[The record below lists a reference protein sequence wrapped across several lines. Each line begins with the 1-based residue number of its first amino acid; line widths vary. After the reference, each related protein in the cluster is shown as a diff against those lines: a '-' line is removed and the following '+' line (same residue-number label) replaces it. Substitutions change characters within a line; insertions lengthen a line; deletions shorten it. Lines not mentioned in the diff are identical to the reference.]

1 MQPTYLP
8 WIGYFQLI
16 NAVDIFIFLDDVQF
30 DKRSWQQRNIINFK
44 GLKKYLTVPI
54 KTKGKFDQK
63 INETLI
69 YNDQSWIKK
78 HLGMIKNS
86 YSNTKYFDKFFP
98 YIEEMLKKN
107 YLNICDLNIDLIKL
121 FSNYL
126 KLDTKFYLSSNLNV
140 SGNKDDK
147 LINLIKKINS
157 HHYISPPGSKSYIDQ
172 KKFVQENIKL
182 EFFRYKI
189 NNYYNN
195 NQEFVEGLSIL
206 DLIFNKGQDSINF
219 I

>member
-1 MQPTYLP
+1 MMFNLTK
-8 WIGYFQLI
+8 
-16 NAVDIFIFLDDVQF
+16 D
-30 DKRSWQQRNIINFK
+30 FK
-44 GLKKYLTVPI
+44 GLKKYLTVPT

-69 YNDQSWIKK
+69 YNDQNWIKK
-78 HLGMIKNS
+78 HLGIIRNS
-86 YSNTKYFDKFFP
+86 YSNTKYFDKLFP
-98 YIEEMLKKN
+98 YIEEILKKN
-107 YLNICDLNIDLIKL
+107 YLNICDLNIDLIRL
-121 FSNYL
+121 FTNYL

-147 LINLIKKINS
+147 LINLLKKLNS
-157 HHYISPPGSKSYIDQ
+157 NHYISPPGSKSYIDQ
-172 KKFVQENIKL
+172 KKFVQENIKI
-182 EFFRYKI
+182 EFFGYKI

-206 DLIFNKGQDSINF
+206 DLIFNKGQDSVNF